1 MNRRRSRV
9 STSHPPTILA
19 RSRARQL
26 AERSINNPMQ
36 TNESAPAH
44 AGAADLNS
52 MKDPAHPTRLT
63 ESNREAPQ

>member
-44 AGAADLNS
+44 AGAADLI
-52 MKDPAHPTRLT
+52 PTITATMFTIRT
-63 ESNREAPQ
+63 